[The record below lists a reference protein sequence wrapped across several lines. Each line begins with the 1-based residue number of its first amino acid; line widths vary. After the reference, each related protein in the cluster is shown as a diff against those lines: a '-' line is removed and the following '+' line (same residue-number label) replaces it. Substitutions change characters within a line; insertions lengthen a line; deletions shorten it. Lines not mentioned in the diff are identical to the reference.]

1 MPGVG
6 EAVIAVADTNV
17 VVSGLL
23 WPGASASV
31 LDAAV
36 SRGFQLV
43 TTDELLAELEEVLS
57 RPHLEPRLRAR
68 GRTVAEVV
76 SRYRAVSTLVSPADL
91 EPPAE
96 LRDLEDL
103 PVLRCA
109 VAAKAQAIVTGDK
122 DLLVLKEFEGIQ
134 MLTPR
139 MFVSALGV

>member
-1 MPGVG
+1 M
-6 EAVIAVADTNV
+6 IAVADTNV

-23 WPGASASV
+23 WPGASAAV
-31 LDAAV
+31 LDAAL
-36 SRGFQLV
+36 SRAFQLV
-43 TTDELLAELEEVLS
+43 TTEEFLVELEEVPA

-68 GRTVAEVV
+68 GRTVAKVV

-122 DLLVLKEFEGIQ
+122 DLLVLKEFQGILV
-134 MLTPR
+134 LTPR
-139 MFVSALGV
+139 MFVIALGL